1 MGMPSIPTPAE
12 VRHRIRRDVE
22 RNALRARNGIEHVV
36 GMNRAQVGLSPKE
49 VVWRRD
55 KAELWRYANDGVA
68 YRPPVF
74 IVMSL
79 ISRSYIL
86 DLYPGNSFIEKL
98 VEAGFD
104 VFLLDWGVP
113 DEADADNDL
122 ERYVDEYLPRALEAA
137 RDVADT
143 EDVTVLGYCLGGV
156 LALLLA
162 AAHPEE
168 PIRNLVL
175 MATPVDFQEM
185 GMMGAIMGEGR
196 LEPDHV
202 IDATGNVP
210 SEAIRDI
217 FRLLKPTADVA
228 SYATLWQNLWNDE
241 YVHGY
246 QAFGQWTRDHIPF
259 PGAAARQCATLF
271 ARRNAFMEG
280 TLRLGGRPVD
290 LQQITCPLLNV
301 IAERD
306 HIVPSA
312 SADPVIDLVGSEA
325 AEELRLPAGHV
336 ALVAGRQAAKTT
348 IPTIVDW
355 LQAHSEAA
363 APLEA

>member
-1 MGMPSIPTPAE
+1 MPSIPTPVE
-12 VRHRIRRDVE
+12 IQRRIRRDVE
-22 RNALRARNGIEHVV
+22 RTALRARNGIEHAV
-36 GMNRAQVGLSPKE
+36 GMNRAQVGLSPKD
-49 VVWRRD
+49 VVWQRD
-55 KAELWRYANDGVA
+55 KAQLWRYRNDDVTYG
-68 YRPPVF
+68 PPIV

-104 VFLLDWGVP
+104 VFMVDWGVP
-113 DEADADNDL
+113 DEVDADNDL
-122 ERYVDEYLPRALEAA
+122 ERYVDEYLPRALAAA
-137 RDVADT
+137 RDAAGS
-143 EDVTVLGYCLGGV
+143 EEVTVLGYCLGGV

-162 AAHPEE
+162 GAHPEL

-175 MATPVDFQEM
+175 MATPVDFREM
-185 GMMGAIMGEGR
+185 GMLGAVMGEGR
-196 LEPDHV
+196 LDPDHV

-210 SEAIRDI
+210 PEAIRDT
-217 FRLLKPTADVA
+217 FRLLKPTGDVA

-259 PGAAARQCATLF
+259 PGAAARQCATML
-271 ARRNAFMEG
+271 ARQNAFMEG
-280 TLRLGGRPVD
+280 ALHLGGRPVD
-290 LQQITCPLLNV
+290 LGQITCPLLNV

-312 SADPVIDLVGSEA
+312 SAGPVIDLVGSETA
-325 AEELRLPAGHV
+325 DELRLPAGHV
-336 ALVAGRQAAKTT
+336 GLVAGRQAAKTT
-348 IPTIVDW
+348 IPTIVEW
-355 LQAHSEAA
+355 LRAHSESLAHQ
-363 APLEA
+363 EA